1 MFKLYT
7 DAATMNKS
15 GDSSGGILII
25 HDKNQRQIKTKLNAK
40 NNHSAEF
47 EACLIGFKKI
57 KEIAK
62 QSETIIYYTDSKIVY
77 ESLEKRYA
85 KHYQP
90 QLDKILL
97 LQDSFSLVINN
108 WISDKKNE
116 GAHNLAQQALHSF
129 Y

>member
-7 DAATMNKS
+7 DAATMNKL
-15 GDSSGGILII
+15 GYSSGGILII
-25 HDKNQRQIKTKLNAK
+25 HNKRQIQIKVKLKAN
-40 NNHSAEF
+40 NNHDAEF
-47 EACLIGFKKI
+47 EACLMGFKKV
-57 KEIAK
+57 KEIAEK
-62 QSETIIYYTDSKIVY
+62 NETIIYYTDSKIVY
-77 ESLEKRYA
+77 DSLEKRYA
-85 KHYQP
+85 KHYQL
-90 QLDKILL
+90 QLNKILS